1 MASSKQQLDPRYLR
15 GVIDALEL
23 VSSFVAW
30 KEAHP
35 DSKRTE
41 REFIQETLRKLERKS
56 EQKLDK
62 TLGIRFEE

>member
-35 DSKRTE
+35 ESKRTA
-41 REFIQETLRKLERKS
+41 REFIQETLQKLERKS
-56 EQKLDK
+56 EQKLDR
-62 TLGIRFEE
+62 TLGIHFED

>member
-1 MASSKQQLDPRYLR
+1 MATSKQQLDPRYLR

-35 DSKRTE
+35 QSKRTP
-41 REFIQETLRKLERKS
+41 REFIQETLQKLEHKS

-62 TLGIRFEE
+62 TLGIHFED